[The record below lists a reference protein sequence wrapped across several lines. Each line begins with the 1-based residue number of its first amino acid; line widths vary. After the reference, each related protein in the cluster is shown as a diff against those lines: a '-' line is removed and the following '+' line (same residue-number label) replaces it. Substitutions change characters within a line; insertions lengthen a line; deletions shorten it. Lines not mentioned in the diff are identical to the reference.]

1 MRNSTST
8 LICSLSVEQDLRVFY
23 FRFLST
29 KVEEF
34 EKRLED
40 LRLIGGKFVWRE
52 IWLSFAVQR
61 LVLLNGSGTRFG
73 FNRCSQML
81 SKNVFCQ
88 KCLYIGHLEALTQFF
103 CPSAWNRSSSNQP
116 EPSHTKVKNRT
127 KKLKKQMK
135 VETYYFF
142 VFSFLNGKEKKR

>member
-1 MRNSTST
+1 MPPKEMNVEIVILHETNGLITVLQITQQIVNCCNLRCCQDLPMRNSTST

-103 CPSAWNRSSSNQP
+103 CPSA
-116 EPSHTKVKNRT
+116 
-127 KKLKKQMK
+127 
-135 VETYYFF
+135 
-142 VFSFLNGKEKKR
+142 